1 MNLTTK
7 GKYAVTAV
15 LDLAIQERDSASYSK
30 ISEVAD
36 RQSIPPAYLE
46 QIFSFLRKA
55 GILTAVRGPKGGFKL
70 SRPSAEIMIGEII
83 VAVEKN
89 MDATQCSGE
98 GICNAGSKCI
108 AHNFWMDFNKNV
120 NHFLMNKSLE
130 DVLSKRRG
138 NSINEHQV
146 LRVTG

>member
-15 LDLAIQERDSASYSK
+15 LDLAIQERDSARYSK

-46 QIFSFLRKA
+46 QIFSSLRKA
-55 GILTAVRGPKGGFKL
+55 GILIAVRGPKGGFKL

-130 DVLSKRRG
+130 DVLSRRG
-138 NSINEHQV
+138 NSINDQQV
-146 LRVTG
+146 LIATG

>member
-15 LDLAIQERDSASYSK
+15 LDLAIQERDSARYSK

-55 GILTAVRGPKGGFKL
+55 GILIAVRGPKGGFKL

-108 AHNFWMDFNKNV
+108 AHNFWMDFNENV

-130 DVLSKRRG
+130 DVLSGRG
-138 NSINEHQV
+138 NSINDQQV
-146 LRVTG
+146 LIATG

>member
-15 LDLAIQERDSASYSK
+15 LDLAIQERDSARYSK

-55 GILTAVRGPKGGFKL
+55 GILIAVRGPKGGFKL

-108 AHNFWMDFNKNV
+108 AHNFWMDFNENV

-130 DVLSKRRG
+130 DVLSRRG
-138 NSINEHQV
+138 NSINDQQV
-146 LRVTG
+146 LIATG

>member
-55 GILTAVRGPKGGFKL
+55 GI
-70 SRPSAEIMIGEII
+70 
-83 VAVEKN
+83 
-89 MDATQCSGE
+89 
-98 GICNAGSKCI
+98 
-108 AHNFWMDFNKNV
+108 
-120 NHFLMNKSLE
+120 
-130 DVLSKRRG
+130 
-138 NSINEHQV
+138 
-146 LRVTG
+146 

>member
-15 LDLAIQERDSASYSK
+15 LDLAIQERDSARYSK
-30 ISEVAD
+30 MSEVAE

-55 GILTAVRGPKGGFKL
+55 GILIAVRGPKGGFKL

-108 AHNFWMDFNKNV
+108 AHNFWMDFNENV

-130 DVLSKRRG
+130 DVLSRRG
-138 NSINEHQV
+138 NSINDQQV
-146 LRVTG
+146 LIATG